1 MSNCL
6 NNASYN
12 FKEEFE
18 VNDLVKLML
27 ETLNNLVDILEANP
41 LFEDEYYL
49 ALILINDIEYI
60 VLDNP
65 QLLKENLNY
74 IKNITINFCQL
85 IYNKQSIDYK
95 KEYKEFTYFFN
106 KQQEQFYNTLPE
118 IEEDY
123 EEIIDKITMCYGDN
137 FAYLF
142 Q

>member
-12 FKEEFE
+12 FKEEFK
-18 VNDLVKLML
+18 VNDLAKLML
-27 ETLNNLVDILEANP
+27 ESLNNLADILEANP

-123 EEIIDKITMCYGDN
+123 EELIDKITN
-137 FAYLF
+137 VLW
-142 Q
+142 

>member
-18 VNDLVKLML
+18 VNYLVKLML

-123 EEIIDKITMCYGDN
+123 EELIDKITN
-137 FAYLF
+137 VLW
-142 Q
+142 

>member
-1 MSNCL
+1 
-6 NNASYN
+6 
-12 FKEEFE
+12 
-18 VNDLVKLML
+18 ML
-27 ETLNNLVDILEANP
+27 ESLNNLADILEANP

-123 EEIIDKITMCYGDN
+123 EELIDKITN
-137 FAYLF
+137 VLW
-142 Q
+142 